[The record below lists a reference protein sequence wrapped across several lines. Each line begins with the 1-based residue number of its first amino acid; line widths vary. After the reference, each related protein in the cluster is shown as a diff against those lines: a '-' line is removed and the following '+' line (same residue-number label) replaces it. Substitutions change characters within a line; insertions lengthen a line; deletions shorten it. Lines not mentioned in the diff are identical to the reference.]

1 MSVQRLAFLGT
12 PDFALSCLE
21 MLVADGYKIA
31 CVYSQPPRPAGRG
44 HATKPSPVHAYAES
58 EGLPVRTPET
68 LRSPAAIADFQ
79 SLDLDLAVVV
89 AYGLLLP
96 QAILDAPRRG
106 CLNVHASLLPRWRGA
121 APIHRAILAGDRET
135 GITLMQMEAGLDS
148 GPILV
153 QETLAIG
160 PDTTA
165 GELHD
170 RLAALGAETLRDSLP
185 SVLDGRIAPRAQPV
199 DGITYAK
206 KLERQ
211 EARIDWRTDAETLE
225 RQVRAFNPWPGAWF
239 AFGGER
245 IKVLVA
251 EVVPGVP
258 AVSPGR
264 VLDGSLI
271 VACGRG
277 SALRLLKLQRA
288 GRKALAAEEFLKG
301 FSILPGSQAE

>member
-12 PDFALSCLE
+12 PDFALPCLE
-21 MLVADGYKIA
+21 ALATAGYVIA

-44 HATKPSPVHAYAES
+44 HATKPSPVHAFAER
-58 EGLPVRTPET
+58 EGLAVRTPET
-68 LRSPAAIADFQ
+68 LRSPTAIADFQ

-106 CLNVHASLLPRWRGA
+106 CVNVHASLLPRWRGA
-121 APIHRAILAGDRET
+121 APIQRAILAGDRET
-135 GITLMQMEAGLDS
+135 GITLMQMEVGLDS
-148 GPILV
+148 GPILT

-160 PDTTA
+160 PGMTA

-170 RLAALGAETLRDSLP
+170 RLATLGAATLRKALP
-185 SVLDGRIAPRAQPV
+185 DILDGRIAPRPQPAH
-199 DGITYAK
+199 GITYAK

-211 EARIDWRTDAETLE
+211 EARIDWQKDAMTLE
-225 RQVRAFNPWPGAWF
+225 RQVRAFNPWPGSWF

-245 IKVLVA
+245 IKVLAA
-251 EVVPGVP
+251 EVVAGVP
-258 AVSPGR
+258 TAPPGQI
-264 VLDGSLI
+264 LDNTMTL
-271 VACGRG
+271 ACGRG

-288 GRKALAAEEFLKG
+288 GRKALSSEEFLKG
-301 FSILPGSQAE
+301 FPIPAGGHAE